1 MNATHGCLAAIAV
14 REVREAIR
22 NRWVLAASAS
32 LGGLALMLALLG
44 SAAVGESRA
53 APLAVAVANLSSLS
67 VYLVPLLALLV
78 SFDAIVGES
87 ERGTLALLL
96 TYPVKRWQL
105 LVGKFAGHLT
115 VLTFAVA
122 LGYGPIGGFVIWRSA
137 DPQGWQGYV
146 AMMLASV
153 LLGAVFVALGYL
165 VSVICRQRASAVG
178 AVIVLWLA
186 LVVLY
191 DLGLLGVLL
200 ADENHAIGERVFA
213 ALLLINPGDAYRLF
227 NLLAI
232 DAVSALTGM
241 SAVVDGLALERS
253 TPLLVLAAWVVAP
266 LAMSA
271 ILFQR
276 REI

>member
-1 MNATHGCLAAIAV
+1 MNATLGCLAAIAV

-22 NRWVLAASAS
+22 NRWVLAASVS

-105 LVGKFAGHLT
+105 LAGKFVGHLT
-115 VLTFAVA
+115 VLVFAVA
-122 LGYGPIGGFVIWRSA
+122 LGYGPVAGFVIWRSG

-165 VSVICRQRASAVG
+165 VSVICRQRASAIG

-200 ADENHAIGERVFA
+200 ADENHAIGERAFA

-232 DAVSALTGM
+232 DAVGAITGM

-253 TPLLVLAAWVVAP
+253 TPLLVLAAWVVGP
-266 LAMSA
+266 LAASA

>member
-1 MNATHGCLAAIAV
+1 MNATLGCLAAIAV

-22 NRWVLAASAS
+22 NRWVLAASVS

-105 LVGKFAGHLT
+105 LAGKFAGHLT
-115 VLTFAVA
+115 VLVFAVA
-122 LGYGPIGGFVIWRSA
+122 LGYGPVAGFVIWRSA

-165 VSVICRQRASAVG
+165 VSVICRQRASAIG

-200 ADENHAIGERVFA
+200 ADENHAIGERAFA

-232 DAVSALTGM
+232 DAVGAITGM

-253 TPLLVLAAWVVAP
+253 TPLLVLAAWVVGP
-266 LAMSA
+266 LAASA

>member
-1 MNATHGCLAAIAV
+1 MNAALRCLAAIAV

-44 SAAVGESRA
+44 SVAVGESRA

-105 LVGKFAGHLT
+105 LAGKFAGHLT
-115 VLTFAVA
+115 VLVFAVA

-146 AMMLASV
+146 TMMLASV

-165 VSVICRQRASAVG
+165 VSVICRQRASAIG

-200 ADENHAIGERVFA
+200 ADENHAIGERAFA
-213 ALLLINPGDAYRLF
+213 VLLLINPGDAYRLF

-232 DAVSALTGM
+232 DAVGAITGM

-253 TPLLVLAAWVVAP
+253 TPLLVLAAWVVGP
-266 LAMSA
+266 LAVSA